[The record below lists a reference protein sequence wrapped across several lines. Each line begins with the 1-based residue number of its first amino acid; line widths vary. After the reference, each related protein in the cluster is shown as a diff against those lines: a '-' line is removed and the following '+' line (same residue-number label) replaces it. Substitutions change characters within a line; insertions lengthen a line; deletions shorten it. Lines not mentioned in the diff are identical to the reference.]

1 MTDSDV
7 IVAPAREEI
16 VTTYPLGGDATPLVQ
31 IGETVVSGDVLARG
45 NRPPVFVAYA
55 ATLGLS
61 ITEAAT
67 AIERHD
73 GEDYRAGTL
82 LGTRRVGLRT
92 RSVSVSVG
100 GSLHA
105 LPNSGA
111 LAIRDETGS
120 CDVQARY
127 GGIVRAVTEREIV
140 VVSEVV
146 CCGYALVDGVPMRG
160 TLHVRA
166 DMLSAT
172 VTRDSVPPLRTKN
185 DCTVVAHIADPATL
199 IALRSHR
206 QGTLLVG
213 SVSENVAWHLAS
225 RAQDAR
231 QGWTERVALVVLH
244 GVGDADAGIAAATM
258 FGDLDGASV
267 LFDRLSR
274 SVAVSLPSASAESV
288 HQSSQRSRQ
297 THNLH
302 AIRTPQTPSTY

>member
-1 MTDSDV
+1 MTDSDG
-7 IVAPAREEI
+7 IVAPTREEI
-16 VTTYPLGGDATPLVQ
+16 VTIYPLGGDATPLVQ
-31 IGETVVSGDVLARG
+31 IGETVVTGDVLARG

-61 ITEAAT
+61 ATEAAT

-73 GEDYRAGTL
+73 GEDYGAGTL
-82 LGTRRVGLRT
+82 LGMRRAGLRT
-92 RSVSVSVG
+92 RSVSASVG

-120 CDVQARY
+120 FGVQARY
-127 GGIVRAVTEREIV
+127 GGIVGDVTEREIV

-146 CCGYALVDGVPMRG
+146 RCGYALVDGVPMRG
-160 TLHVRA
+160 TLHAPA

-172 VTRDSVPPLRTKN
+172 VTRDSVPPLRTKD
-185 DCTVVAHIADPATL
+185 DCTVVAHIADPAIL

-213 SVSENVAWHLAS
+213 SVSENVAWQVAS
-225 RAQDAR
+225 RAQDTR
-231 QGWTERVALVVLH
+231 QSNMERVALVVLH
-244 GVGDADAGIAAATM
+244 GVGDADAGIAAVTM

-274 SVAVSLPSASAESV
+274 SVLVALPSATAESV

-297 THNLH
+297 TMNLH
-302 AIRTPQTPSTY
+302 AIYIPQTPSTY